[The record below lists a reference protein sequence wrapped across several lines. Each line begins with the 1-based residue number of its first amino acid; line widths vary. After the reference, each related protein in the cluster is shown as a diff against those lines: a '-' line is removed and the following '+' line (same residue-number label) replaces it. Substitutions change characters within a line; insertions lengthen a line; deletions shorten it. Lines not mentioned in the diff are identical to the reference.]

1 MDKENNGV
9 LHDLQSMLLVAERIS
24 EVGKSSLE
32 SKKPAIRKLADF
44 ATQFK
49 YVSQLKS
56 RLYSCTTT
64 PF

>member
-24 EVGKSSLE
+24 EVGKSRLE

-44 ATQFK
+44 ETQFK

-56 RLYSCTTT
+56 RL
-64 PF
+64 